1 MRIEKLK
8 YLDETDKK
16 ILELITQG
24 KTYKQISFT
33 VGMKSFAV
41 AHRIRVLK
49 KHFRC
54 ESVPHLIASL
64 SEANHI

>member
-54 ESVPHLIASL
+54 ESVPHIIADIRQTK
-64 SEANHI
+64 HI